1 MGKAVEI
8 NEGNFQKE
16 VLNSKEPVLL
26 DFWAEWCGPCRMV
39 APVVEELAGDYAGK
53 VKVGKVDV
61 DSNQSLA
68 GSFGISSIP
77 TILVFKGGKVAHQVV
92 GYRPKADL
100 AKLLDQA
107 LAA

>member
-1 MGKAVEI
+1 MGKAIEI
-8 NEGNFQKE
+8 NEGNFQNE

-53 VKVGKVDV
+53 IKVGKVDV
-61 DSNQSLA
+61 DSNQGLA

-77 TILVFKGGKVAHQVV
+77 TILVFKGGKVANAVV

-107 LAA
+107 LTA

>member
-1 MGKAVEI
+1 MGKTMVI
-8 NEGNFQKE
+8 NESNFQQE
-16 VLNSKEPVLL
+16 VMNSKEPVLL

-61 DSNQSLA
+61 DSNQGLA
-68 GSFGISSIP
+68 GSFGVSSIP
-77 TILVFKGGKVAHQVV
+77 TLLVFKDGRVAGQVV

-107 LAA
+107 LGA